1 MKKRFVAVL
10 LTALFSVLLLTSC
23 GGGGDFFM
31 TDTEFTRMINRELAE
46 SGNSIQLTYDSSL
59 GAKAKTVL
67 NVYIATNDVDAA
79 LKASGLD
86 DDHYYMV
93 AADYPFES
101 YAKSATYISS
111 QVLYYMVNGQ
121 VGKRVGYATI
131 TFKNGNTQI
140 IALVATY

>member
-10 LTALFSVLLLTSC
+10 LTALFSVLLLTGC
-23 GGGGDFFM
+23 GGSDFFM

-59 GAKAKTVL
+59 SAKAKTVL
-67 NVYIATNDVDAA
+67 NVYIATGDADAA

-111 QVLYYMVNGQ
+111 QVLYYLVNGQ

>member
-10 LTALFSVLLLTSC
+10 LTALFSVLLLTGC
-23 GGGGDFFM
+23 GGDFFM

-67 NVYIATNDVDAA
+67 NVYIATGDADAA

-101 YAKSATYISS
+101 FSKSATYISS
-111 QVLYYMVNGQ
+111 QVLYYLVNGQ

-131 TFKNGNTQI
+131 TYKNGNTQI

>member
-10 LTALFSVLLLTSC
+10 LTALFSVLLLTGC
-23 GGGGDFFM
+23 GGGDFFM
-31 TDTEFTRMINRELAE
+31 TDAEFTRMINRELAE

-86 DDHYYMV
+86 DEHYYMV

-111 QVLYYMVNGQ
+111 QVLYYLVNGQ

>member
-10 LTALFSVLLLTSC
+10 LTALFSVLLLTGC
-23 GGGGDFFM
+23 GGSDFFM
-31 TDTEFTRMINRELAE
+31 TDAEFTRMINRELAD

-86 DDHYYMV
+86 DEHYYMV

-111 QVLYYMVNGQ
+111 QVLYYLVNGQ

-131 TFKNGNTQI
+131 TFKNGSTQI

>member
-10 LTALFSVLLLTSC
+10 LTALFSVLLLTGC
-23 GGGGDFFM
+23 GGSDFFM
-31 TDTEFTRMINRELAE
+31 TDAEFTRMINRELAE

-59 GAKAKTVL
+59 GSKAKTVL
-67 NVYIATNDVDAA
+67 NVYIATGDADAA

-86 DDHYYMV
+86 DDHYYMI

-101 YAKSATYISS
+101 FSKSATYISS
-111 QVLYYMVNGQ
+111 QVLYYLVNGQ

-131 TFKNGNTQI
+131 TYKNGNTQI

>member
-10 LTALFSVLLLTSC
+10 LTALFSVLLLTGC
-23 GGGGDFFM
+23 GGGDFFM

-59 GAKAKTVL
+59 GSKAKTVL
-67 NVYIATNDVDAA
+67 NVYLATGDADAA

-86 DDHYYMV
+86 DNHYYMI

-101 YAKSATYISS
+101 FSKSATYISS
-111 QVLYYMVNGQ
+111 KVLYYLVNGR

-131 TFKNGNTQI
+131 TYKNGNTQI

>member
-10 LTALFSVLLLTSC
+10 LSALFSVLLLTGC
-23 GGGGDFFM
+23 GGDFFM
-31 TDTEFTRMINRELAE
+31 TDAEFTRMINRELAE

-101 YAKSATYISS
+101 FSKSATYISS

>member
-10 LTALFSVLLLTSC
+10 LTALFSVLLLTGC
-23 GGGGDFFM
+23 GGSDFFM
-31 TDTEFTRMINRELAE
+31 TDAEFTRMINRELAD

-86 DDHYYMV
+86 DEHYYMV

-111 QVLYYMVNGQ
+111 QVLYYLVNGQ

>member
-10 LTALFSVLLLTSC
+10 LTALFSVLLLTGC

-46 SGNSIQLTYDSSL
+46 SGNSIQLTYDSTL
-59 GAKAKTVL
+59 GSKAKTVL
-67 NVYIATNDVDAA
+67 NVYITSNDADAA
-79 LKASGLD
+79 LKAAGLD
-86 DDHYYMV
+86 NEHYYMV

-111 QVLYYMVNGQ
+111 QVLYYLVNGQ
-121 VGKRVGYATI
+121 IGKRVGYATI
-131 TFKNGNTQI
+131 TYKNGNTQI

>member
-10 LTALFSVLLLTSC
+10 LTALFSVLLLTGC
-23 GGGGDFFM
+23 GGSDSFM
-31 TDTEFTRMINRELAE
+31 TDAEFTRMINRELAD

-59 GAKAKTVL
+59 GAKAKTVF
-67 NVYIATNDVDAA
+67 NVYIATNDVEAA
-79 LKASGLD
+79 LKATGLD
-86 DDHYYMV
+86 DDHYYMI

-101 YAKSATYISS
+101 FSKSATYISS
-111 QVLYYMVNGQ
+111 QVLYYLVNGQ